1 MEVIRSSSPKIKIN
15 YYHFFFLLLI
25 FFNYFLSFFLF
36 GGFIFATPVDLFDSE
51 ILYNKILGQIFLGDF
66 YILESLLNG
75 EYRWFYFTRIFYI
88 INFFYSFLSPETAF
102 LFIDFLV
109 KVFAYIS
116 FFRLSKLINNNDNF
130 FSFLLATVYAYT
142 VTTAVDDYHSS
153 IFGFG
158 AAVIPYLTY
167 LVLKNKEL
175 RKRNYFFII
184 FAALNS
190 HFYFALFISIMPIFL
205 HFYKNNINHKL
216 MIKIFS
222 LFFLF
227 CILVNI
233 NILYIAIF
241 YETPLNRDNWNAES
255 LPLLQNIKFYFENL
269 LYSPIFFER
278 LIYNNDLYK
287 NIIFLPLFFKK
298 LPITIFYILTILLLL
313 FQKVKKNNL
322 FLFIV
327 FFIPLICFIEKT
339 QLYTFIINNLDLGII
354 KSIQLSRIKLL
365 FSFILLFALAN
376 LKKNIYIKKFTI
388 ISLTLIIL
396 LFQVN
401 KAIVPFIKDKINYSQ
416 LNTEDKRELKNYFIN
431 LEFINLFKQLKDFSN
446 LEKNLK
452 ESFLTFKDYYKP
464 NSFSKIK
471 NIVNDDFV
479 LPIDF
484 DPAKL
489 IYNNIR
495 TAGGY
500 FQFYPTKYK
509 KLFRD
514 IIKEELKNN
523 NHKRKQF
530 DNHGHRIYAFVN
542 NPSNIKIDFYK
553 AKSIGIKFVIS
564 SKNLEN
570 NNLKKICENCNNNPE
585 INLYFIK

>member
-1 MEVIRSSSPKIKIN
+1 MGVIRFSSTKIRIN

-36 GGFIFATPVDLFDSE
+36 DSFIFATPTDLFDSE

-66 YILESLLNG
+66 YVLDSLLNG
-75 EYRWFYFTRIFYI
+75 EYKWFYFTRIFYI

-102 LFIDFLV
+102 LIIDFLV

-116 FFRLSKLINNNDNF
+116 FFKLSKLINYNSNF
-130 FSFLLATVYAYT
+130 FSFLLATVYSYT

-153 IFGFG
+153 VFGFG

-175 RKRNYFFII
+175 RIRNYFFII
-184 FAALNS
+184 FTAINS
-190 HFYFALFISIMPIFL
+190 HFYFALFILIMPIFL
-205 HFYKNNINHKL
+205 HYYKNNINHKI

-241 YETPLNRDNWNAES
+241 YETPLNRDNWNSEN

-269 LYSPIFFER
+269 FYSPIFFER
-278 LIYNNDLYK
+278 LIYNNDLNEK
-287 NIIFLPLFFKK
+287 IIYLPLFLKK
-298 LPITIFYILTILLLL
+298 LPISIFYILTIFLLL

-339 QLYTFIINNLDLGII
+339 QIYTYIINQLDLGII

-376 LKKNIYIKKFTI
+376 LKMNVVIKKFTI

-401 KAIVPFIKDKINYSQ
+401 KTIVPFTKDKINYSQ
-416 LNTEDKRELKNYFIN
+416 LNTDDKKELKNYFIN
-431 LEFINLFKQLKDFSN
+431 LEFINLFKLLKDFSN
-446 LEKNLK
+446 LEKNSK
-452 ESFLTFKDYYKP
+452 ESFLTFKDYYNS
-464 NSFSKIK
+464 NSFSNIK
-471 NIVNDDFV
+471 TIVNDDFV

-495 TAGGY
+495 TVGGY
-500 FQFYPTKYK
+500 FQFYPIKYK
-509 KLFRD
+509 KLFRE
-514 IIKEELKNN
+514 IIKEELENN
-523 NHKRKQF
+523 NIKKKQF
-530 DNHGHRIYAFVN
+530 DNYGHRLYAFVN
-542 NPSNIKIDFYK
+542 NPNDIKIDFYK
-553 AKSIGIKFVIS
+553 AKSIGVKFVIS
-564 SKNLEN
+564 SKNLVN
-570 NNLKKICENCNNNPE
+570 KNLKKICENCNNNLD
-585 INLYFIK
+585 INLYLIK

>member
-1 MEVIRSSSPKIKIN
+1 M
-15 YYHFFFLLLI
+15 
-25 FFNYFLSFFLF
+25 
-36 GGFIFATPVDLFDSE
+36 
-51 ILYNKILGQIFLGDF
+51 
-66 YILESLLNG
+66 
-75 EYRWFYFTRIFYI
+75 
-88 INFFYSFLSPETAF
+88 
-102 LFIDFLV
+102 
-109 KVFAYIS
+109 
-116 FFRLSKLINNNDNF
+116 
-130 FSFLLATVYAYT
+130 
-142 VTTAVDDYHSS
+142 
-153 IFGFG
+153 
-158 AAVIPYLTY
+158 
-167 LVLKNKEL
+167 
-175 RKRNYFFII
+175 
-184 FAALNS
+184 
-190 HFYFALFISIMPIFL
+190 
-205 HFYKNNINHKL
+205 
-216 MIKIFS
+216 
-222 LFFLF
+222 
-227 CILVNI
+227 
-233 NILYIAIF
+233 
-241 YETPLNRDNWNAES
+241 
-255 LPLLQNIKFYFENL
+255 
-269 LYSPIFFER
+269 
-278 LIYNNDLYK
+278 
-287 NIIFLPLFFKK
+287 
-298 LPITIFYILTILLLL
+298 
-313 FQKVKKNNL
+313 
-322 FLFIV
+322 
-327 FFIPLICFIEKT
+327 
-339 QLYTFIINNLDLGII
+339 
-354 KSIQLSRIKLL
+354 
-365 FSFILLFALAN
+365 
-376 LKKNIYIKKFTI
+376 
-388 ISLTLIIL
+388 

-570 NNLKKICENCNNNPE
+570 DNLKKICENCNNNPE